1 MSCQGR
7 TAGWGFRCDLI
18 ERNQLWYSLWR
29 YASGVELEPY
39 LIWQMKWVYHHI
51 TGTVRSPAWISRG
64 LDRVSGTIWLWFN
77 GQGCQIPSDR
87 SWPGSFALRTR
98 DHNSTICSTLVSL
111 CPFSP
116 CTQTGILRKEDPLVT
131 RLPWSQKDNSD
142 RTPNDNASGMIEHW
156 WIQRRIPFA
165 QDSPFLLTEIHQLM
179 GRLTPPDPIVIG
191 SSWSWLLQSHLK
203 SLMESTSHSWL
214 VLTVN
219 GKEPLLKCNCGT
231 SLRLVHSLCDGT
243 WPPVLFLPSL
253 PPYIYCGKQI
263 NGQGLPF
270 HTEKP

>member
-1 MSCQGR
+1 MSCQDR
-7 TAGWGFRCDLI
+7 TAGWEFRCDLI
-18 ERNQLWYSLWR
+18 ERNQLWHSLWR

-51 TGTVRSPAWISRG
+51 TGTVRSPARISRG

-87 SWPGSFALRTR
+87 SWPGSLTLRTR

-142 RTPNDNASGMIEHW
+142 RIPNDNASGMTEHREHTEKNPLCPGFSLSSHGNPSVDRD
-156 WIQRRIPFA
+156 WIIMIVIA
-165 QDSPFLLTEIHQLM
+165 TIASEIND
-179 GRLTPPDPIVIG
+179 GINISFVIG
-191 SSWSWLLQSHLK
+191 SHCEWKRTTVEMQLWNFAPSR
-203 SLMESTSHSWL
+203 TL
-214 VLTVN
+214 VVRWNMTPRFVFTF
-219 GKEPLLKCNCGT
+219 P
-231 SLRLVHSLCDGT
+231 
-243 WPPVLFLPSL
+243 PSL
-253 PPYIYCGKQI
+253 H
-263 NGQGLPF
+263 L
-270 HTEKP
+270 

>member
-1 MSCQGR
+1 MSCQDR
-7 TAGWGFRCDLI
+7 MAGWGFRCDLI

-39 LIWQMKWVYHHI
+39 LMWQMKWVYHHI
-51 TGTVRSPAWISRG
+51 TGTVRSPARISRG

-87 SWPGSFALRTR
+87 SWPGLFTLRTR

-142 RTPNDNASGMIEHW
+142 RIPNDNASGMIEHREHTEKNPLCPGFSLSSHGNPSVDRD
-156 WIQRRIPFA
+156 WIIRIVIA
-165 QDSPFLLTEIHQLM
+165 TIASEIND
-179 GRLTPPDPIVIG
+179 GINISFVIG
-191 SSWSWLLQSHLK
+191 SHCEWKRTTVEMQLWNFALSR
-203 SLMESTSHSWL
+203 TL
-214 VLTVN
+214 VVRWNVT
-219 GKEPLLKCNCGT
+219 
-231 SLRLVHSLCDGT
+231 
-243 WPPVLFLPSL
+243 PVLFLPSL
-253 PPYIYCGKQI
+253 PPYIYSGKQKRS
-263 NGQGLPF
+263 GP
-270 HTEKP
+270 P